1 MPSYPE
7 NSVGLVEPQ
16 KAAFSEPFQ
25 LDSGDVLNGF
35 ELVYETY
42 GELNADASNAVLVC
56 HALTGDHHAAGYH
69 QGSEKPGWW
78 NVAIG
83 PGKPVDTNRFFV
95 VSVNNIGGC
104 KGSTGPL
111 SINPQTNE
119 PYGRDFPIVTI
130 QDWVRSQALLAD
142 HLGIQQWAAGVGG
155 SMGGMQILQWAID
168 YPERIRN
175 TAIIAAAPGLSA
187 QNIAF
192 NEVSRTAIRSDPDY
206 HDGNY
211 AKHGTVPTKGLSIA
225 RMVGHITYL
234 SDDSMAQKFGRA
246 RPQNELSF
254 GYGIDFEVESYLRY
268 QAKRFVE
275 RFDANSY
282 LLLTKTL
289 DYFDPARDHGHD
301 LVAACRRIKARNL
314 VLSFKGDWRFSSGRS
329 KEIVK
334 AMLDAGCDVSYADLD
349 SRVGHDD
356 FLLDIPQYLDIFS
369 AWMEQV

>member
-1 MPSYPE
+1 MPTYPS
-7 NSVGLVEPQ
+7 NSIGLVEPQ
-16 KAAFSEPFQ
+16 KVEFKEPFQ
-25 LDSGDVLNGF
+25 LDSGDVLDGF

-42 GELNADASNAVLVC
+42 GTLNADASNAVLIC

-69 QGSEKPGWW
+69 QGAEKPGWW

-111 SINPQTNE
+111 SIDPATGE

-130 QDWVRSQALLAD
+130 QDWVRSQTLLAD
-142 HLGIQQWAAGVGG
+142 HLGIAQWAAGVGG
-155 SMGGMQILQWAID
+155 SMGGMQVMQWAID
-168 YPERIRN
+168 FPDRIRN
-175 TAIIAAAPGLSA
+175 TAIIAAAPRLSA

-234 SDDSMAQKFGRA
+234 SNDSMAQKFGRT
-246 RPQNELSF
+246 RPEGKLSF
-254 GYGIDFEVESYLRY
+254 GYGVDFEVESYLRY

-289 DYFDPARDHGHD
+289 DYFDPARDYDQD
-301 LVAACRRIKARNL
+301 LVKACRRIKARNL
-314 VLSFKGDWRFSSGRS
+314 VLSFKEDWRFSSARS

-356 FLLDIPQYLDIFS
+356 FLLDIPQYIDILS

>member
-1 MPSYPE
+1 M
-7 NSVGLVEPQ
+7 
-16 KAAFSEPFQ
+16 
-25 LDSGDVLNGF
+25 
-35 ELVYETY
+35 
-42 GELNADASNAVLVC
+42 
-56 HALTGDHHAAGYH
+56 
-69 QGSEKPGWW
+69 
-78 NVAIG
+78 
-83 PGKPVDTNRFFV
+83 
-95 VSVNNIGGC
+95 NNIGGC

>member
-1 MPSYPE
+1 MPTYPE
-7 NSVGLVEPQ
+7 NSIGLVTPK
-16 KAAFSEPFQ
+16 KATFSEPFQ

-42 GELNADASNAVLVC
+42 GELNSEASNAVLIC

-69 QGSEKPGWW
+69 QGAEKPGWW

-111 SINPQTNE
+111 SINPATGE

-142 HLGIQQWAAGVGG
+142 RLGITQWAAGVGG
-155 SMGGMQILQWAID
+155 SMGGMQVLQWAID
-168 YPERIRN
+168 LPDRIRS
-175 TAIIAAAPGLSA
+175 TAIIAAAPRLSA

-211 AKHGTVPTKGLSIA
+211 AKYGTVPTKGLSIA

-234 SDDSMAQKFGRA
+234 SNDSMAEKFGRT
-246 RPQNELSF
+246 RPEEKLSF
-254 GYGIDFEVESYLRY
+254 GYGVDFEVESYLRY

-289 DYFDPARDHGHD
+289 DYFDPARDYDQD
-301 LVAACRRIKARNL
+301 LVKACEQIKARNL
-314 VLSFKGDWRFSSGRS
+314 VLSFTGDWRFSSDRS
-329 KEIVK
+329 REIVK
-334 AMLDAGCDVSYADLD
+334 AMLDAGCDVSYADID